1 MTDPYP
7 WIWEVHGVER
17 RARPGAMIHGMDDTG
32 TINAEGSGDAL
43 AQLLQTGP
51 FWDML
56 DQDEHVTITLRP
68 ADQ

>member
-1 MTDPYP
+1 
-7 WIWEVHGVER
+7 
-17 RARPGAMIHGMDDTG
+17 MIHGMDDTG